1 MRKYFFPNAL
11 DQSHNRTNYMQSKL
25 KSIALAVLA
34 TASMFITASAQ
45 AQTFP
50 DKPISLV
57 VPFAAG
63 GPTDVVARMIAIPMG
78 KALGQTVLVENAVG
92 AGGTIAATKVARAT
106 PNGHTIFLHH
116 MGMAT
121 SPALYKKLS
130 FDPLKDFEYIGQVV
144 DVPMTLLARKDFP
157 ANNFPELL
165 AYLKANGNKV
175 SMANAGLGAVS
186 HLCGLLFQSQIGIDL
201 NTIPYKGTGPAMND
215 LLGGQ
220 VDLLCDQT
228 TQTVPLIKEN
238 RVKVYG
244 TTSLTRLAALP
255 NVPTLNEQ
263 GLKGFEVKVWHGMY
277 APKGTPAAALDKIN
291 AALRAAMQDPTVVQ
305 RLADLSSDIPSADKM
320 TAAGLKNHLEAE
332 INKWS
337 PVIKKAGI
345 YAD

>member
-1 MRKYFFPNAL
+1 MITKRKIMLWTCA
-11 DQSHNRTNYMQSKL
+11 
-25 KSIALAVLA
+25 AA
-34 TASMFITASAQ
+34 ASLGLHTQ
-45 AQTFP
+45 AFSQVVFP
-50 DKPISLV
+50 DKPIALV

-78 KALGQTVLVENAVG
+78 KALGQTVIVENTVG
-92 AGGTIAATKVARAT
+92 AGGTIAAARVARAA
-106 PNGHTIFLHH
+106 PNGYTIFLHH

-121 SPALYKKLS
+121 APALYRKLS

-157 ANNFPELL
+157 PNNFAELQT
-165 AYLKANGNKV
+165 YVKAQGDKV
-175 SMANAGLGAVS
+175 SLANAGLGAVS
-186 HLCGLLFQSQIGIDL
+186 HLCGLLFMSQIGVEL
-201 NTIPYKGTGPAMND
+201 NTIPYKGTGPAMTD

-228 TQTVPLIKEN
+228 TQTVPLIKEG

-244 TTSLTRLAALP
+244 VTSLTRLSALP

-277 APKGTPAAALDKIN
+277 APKGTPAPALEKIN
-291 AALRAAMQDPTVVQ
+291 AALRAAMQDPTVRQ
-305 RLADLSSDIPSADKM
+305 RLADLSSDIPPMEKIS
-320 TAAGLKNHLEAE
+320 AAGLKTHLEAE
-332 INKWS
+332 IIKWA
-337 PVIKKAGI
+337 PVIKKAGV

>member
-1 MRKYFFPNAL
+1 MTFILK
-11 DQSHNRTNYMQSKL
+11 KL
-25 KSIALAVLA
+25 LLTGVALATLA
-34 TASMFITASAQ
+34 ISSVAYSQGSA
-45 AQTFP
+45 TNFP
-50 DKPISLV
+50 DKTISLV

-92 AGGTIAATKVARAT
+92 AGGTIAATKVARAA
-106 PNGHTIFLHH
+106 PNGYTLFLHH
-116 MGMAT
+116 MGMSTA
-121 SPALYKKLS
+121 PALYKKLS

-157 ANNFPELL
+157 PTNFRELQ
-165 AYLKANGNKV
+165 AYLKTNGNKV
-175 SMANAGLGAVS
+175 SLANAGLGAVS
-186 HLCGLLFQSQIGIDL
+186 HLCGLLFMSQMGVEL
-201 NTIPYKGTGPAMND
+201 NTIPYSGTGPAMNA

-228 TQTVPLIKEN
+228 TQTVPLIKDG

-244 TTSLTRLAALP
+244 VTTLNRLSALP

-277 APKGTPAAALDKIN
+277 APKGTPAPVLEKLT
-291 AALRAAMQDPTVVQ
+291 AALRVAMQDPMVKH
-305 RLADLSSDIPSADKM
+305 RLADLSSDIPPLEKISAV
-320 TAAGLKNHLEAE
+320 GLKTHLEAE
-332 INKWS
+332 ITKWS

>member
-1 MRKYFFPNAL
+1 MTSRFK
-11 DQSHNRTNYMQSKL
+11 KL
-25 KSIALAVLA
+25 MLTGVALASFAVSSVA
-34 TASMFITASAQ
+34 YSQISQGSTAA
-45 AQTFP
+45 FP
-50 DKPISLV
+50 DRPISLV

-78 KALGQTVLVENAVG
+78 RALGQTVLVENAVG
-92 AGGTIAATKVARAT
+92 AGGTIAATKVARAA
-106 PNGHTIFLHH
+106 PNGYTLFLHH
-116 MGMAT
+116 MGMSTA
-121 SPALYKKLS
+121 PALYKKLS

-157 ANNFPELL
+157 PTTFPELQ

-175 SMANAGLGAVS
+175 SLANAGLGAVS
-186 HLCGLLFQSQIGIDL
+186 HLCGLLFMSQMGVEL
-201 NTIPYKGTGPAMND
+201 NTIPYSGTGPAMNA

-228 TQTVPLIKEN
+228 TQTVPLIKDG
-238 RVKVYG
+238 RVKVFG
-244 TTSLTRLAALP
+244 VTTLNRLSALP

-277 APKGTPAAALDKIN
+277 APKGTPAPVLEKLT
-291 AALRAAMQDPTVVQ
+291 AALRVAMQDPMIKQ
-305 RLADLSSDIPSADKM
+305 RLADLSSDIPPMDKISAS
-320 TAAGLKNHLEAE
+320 GLKTHLEAE
-332 INKWS
+332 IIKWS

>member
-1 MRKYFFPNAL
+1 MKK
-11 DQSHNRTNYMQSKL
+11 QL
-25 KSIALAVLA
+25 KSVLIGCLLACGLGQGL
-34 TASMFITASAQ
+34 AQ
-45 AQTFP
+45 AQTYP
-50 DKPISLV
+50 DKPIILV

-78 KALGQTVLVENAVG
+78 KSLGQTVLVENTVG
-92 AGGTIAATKVARAT
+92 AGGTIATQRVARAA
-106 PNGHTIFLHH
+106 PNGYTLFIHH

-121 SPALYKKLS
+121 APALYKKLN
-130 FDPLKDFEYIGQVV
+130 FDTLKDFEYIGQVV

-157 ANNFPELL
+157 AKNFAELKT
-165 AYLKANGNKV
+165 YVQANKEKV

-186 HLCGLLFQSQIGIDL
+186 HLCGLLFMTALDTTL

-228 TQTVPLIKEN
+228 SQTVPLIKEN

-244 TTSLTRLAALP
+244 VTTLKRLEVLP
-255 NVPTLNEQ
+255 NVPTLDEQ

-277 APKGTPAAALDKIN
+277 APKGTPAPVIDKVN
-291 AALRAAMQDPTVVQ
+291 VALRAALQDPMIKQ
-305 RLADLSSDIPSADKM
+305 RFKDLSLEAPSMDKV
-320 TAAGLKNHLEAE
+320 TPAGLKTQLEAE
-332 INKWS
+332 IIKWG
-337 PVIKKAGI
+337 PVIRKAGI

>member
-1 MRKYFFPNAL
+1 MHR
-11 DQSHNRTNYMQSKL
+11 KL
-25 KSIALAVLA
+25 KSFALAALALA
-34 TASMFITASAQ
+34 TVGITYSVQ

-50 DKPISLV
+50 DKPISLI

-165 AYLKANGNKV
+165 TYLKANGNKV

-186 HLCGLLFQSQIGIDL
+186 HLCGLLFQSQIGIEL

-228 TQTVPLIKEN
+228 TQTVPLIKEG

-277 APKGTPAAALDKIN
+277 APKGTPAPVLDKIN
-291 AALRAAMQDPTVVQ
+291 AALRTAMQDPMVVQ

-320 TAAGLKNHLEAE
+320 TAVGLKNHLEAE

>member
-1 MRKYFFPNAL
+1 MKFGFKTL
-11 DQSHNRTNYMQSKL
+11 L
-25 KSIALAVLA
+25 LAVAAAALLGAGPLA
-34 TASMFITASAQ
+34 FGQ
-45 AQTFP
+45 AAFP
-50 DKPISLV
+50 DRPITLV

-78 KALGQTVLVENAVG
+78 KSLGQTVLVENIVG
-92 AGGTIAATKVARAT
+92 AGGTIAATRVAHAA
-106 PNGHTIFLHH
+106 PNGYTIFLHH

-121 SPALYKKLS
+121 APALYRKLS
-130 FDPLKDFEYIGQVV
+130 FDPLKDFEYVGQVV

-157 ANNFPELL
+157 PANFAELQT
-165 AYLKANGNKV
+165 YLKTNGNKV
-175 SMANAGLGAVS
+175 SLANAGLGAVS
-186 HLCGLLFQSQIGIDL
+186 HLCGLLFMSQIGVEL

-228 TQTVPLIKEN
+228 TQTVPLIKDG

-244 TTSLTRLAALP
+244 VTTLNRLSALP

-277 APKGTPAAALDKIN
+277 APKGTPAPVLEKLT
-291 AALRAAMQDPTVVQ
+291 AALRVAVQDPMVKQ
-305 RLADLSSDIPSADKM
+305 RLADLSSDIPPMDKIS
-320 TAAGLKNHLEAE
+320 AAGLKTHLEAE
-332 INKWS
+332 IIKWS

>member
-1 MRKYFFPNAL
+1 MMIKRKTML
-11 DQSHNRTNYMQSKL
+11 
-25 KSIALAVLA
+25 LACAAAA
-34 TASMFITASAQ
+34 TLGLTSPAFSQVA
-45 AQTFP
+45 FP
-50 DKPISLV
+50 DKPIALV

-78 KALGQTVLVENAVG
+78 KALGQTVIVENTVG
-92 AGGTIAATKVARAT
+92 AGGTIGATRVARAA
-106 PNGHTIFLHH
+106 PNGYTIFLHH

-121 SPALYKKLS
+121 APALYRNLS

-157 ANNFPELL
+157 STNFAELQT
-165 AYLKANGNKV
+165 YLKAQGNKV
-175 SMANAGLGAVS
+175 SLANAGLGAVS
-186 HLCGLLFQSQIGIDL
+186 HLCGLLFMSQIGVEL
-201 NTIPYKGTGPAMND
+201 NTIPYKGTGPAMID

-228 TQTVPLIKEN
+228 TQTVPLIKEG

-244 TTSLTRLAALP
+244 VTSLTRLSALP

-277 APKGTPAAALDKIN
+277 APKGTPTPVLEKIN
-291 AALRAAMQDPTVVQ
+291 AALRAAMQDPTVKQ
-305 RLADLSSDIPSADKM
+305 RLADLSSDIPPMEKIS
-320 TAAGLKNHLEAE
+320 AAGLKSHLEAE
-332 INKWS
+332 IAKWA
-337 PVIKKAGI
+337 PVIKKAGV